1 MKYFF
6 FGTPKFS
13 AAVLKKLIDG
23 GMPPSGVV
31 SNPDRPA
38 GRKKIITSPP
48 TKVLAL
54 EHGIP
59 VYQPE
64 KLSKLEI
71 ENWKLEI
78 GEPEFA
84 VVAAYAKIIPREVIN
99 AFPKG
104 IIGVHPSL
112 LPKYRGASPIQSAIL
127 NGDKETGVTL
137 YQMDEKIDHG
147 DILVNDKFQMTNS
160 KITYEELEERL
171 AELAGDLLVKILPDF
186 AESGIKPAA
195 QDESRA
201 TFTKKFSTQDGFVDL
216 DKDDPA
222 IIYRKVRA
230 LNPEPGVWTMKGDK
244 RMKILK
250 AELDSSAGGS
260 KLKLKEIQY
269 EGGKPQI
276 LF

>member
-1 MKYFF
+1 MKYLF

-13 AAVLKKLIDG
+13 AAVLKKLIDS

-31 SNPDRPA
+31 SNPDRPV
-38 GRKKIITSPP
+38 GRKKLITPP
-48 TKVLAL
+48 PAKVLAL
-54 EHGIP
+54 ECGIP

-64 KLSKLEI
+64 NLLDFEFQILISKFD
-71 ENWKLEI
+71 
-78 GEPEFA
+78 FA
-84 VVAAYAKIIPREVIN
+84 IVAAYAKIIPQEVIN
-99 AFPKG
+99 AFSKG

-137 YQMDEKIDHG
+137 YRMDEKIDHG

-195 QDESRA
+195 QDESQA

-250 AELDSSAGGS
+250 AELDSSAGES

-269 EGGKPQI
+269 EGGKPQT

>member
-1 MKYFF
+1 
-6 FGTPKFS
+6 
-13 AAVLKKLIDG
+13 
-23 GMPPSGVV
+23 MPPSGVV

-201 TFTKKFSTQDGFVDL
+201 TFTKNSPRRTASWIWIKMT
-216 DKDDPA
+216 
-222 IIYRKVRA
+222 R
-230 LNPEPGVWTMKGDK
+230 
-244 RMKILK
+244 
-250 AELDSSAGGS
+250 
-260 KLKLKEIQY
+260 
-269 EGGKPQI
+269 
-276 LF
+276 

>member
-1 MKYFF
+1 MRYLF

-13 AAVLKKLIDG
+13 AVVLKKLIEAG
-23 GMPPSGVV
+23 LPPSGVV

-38 GRKKIITSPP
+38 GRKKIIVSPP
-48 TKVLAL
+48 AKVLAL

-64 KLSKLEI
+64 KP
-71 ENWKLEI
+71 
-78 GEPEFA
+78 GELGPQGADFA

-99 AFPKG
+99 AFPRG

-147 DILVNDKFQMTNS
+147 DILAVSLFQMADS
-160 KITYEELEERL
+160 KVTYDELEGKL
-171 AELAGDLLVKILPDF
+171 ADMAGELLIKILPEF
-186 AESGIKPAA
+186 AEGGIKSVA
-195 QDESRA
+195 QNESQA

-216 DKDDPA
+216 DKDDPVL
-222 IIYRKVRA
+222 IDRKVRA
-230 LNPEPGVWTMKGDK
+230 LNPEPGAWTMKNNK

-250 AELDSSAGGS
+250 AELDSSAGVS
-260 KLKLKEIQY
+260 RLKLKEIQY

>member
-1 MKYFF
+1 MNFIF

-13 AAVLKKLIDG
+13 AEILERLIEAG
-23 GMPPSGVV
+23 FAPAGVV
-31 SNPDRPA
+31 CNPDRPT
-38 GRKKIITSPP
+38 GRKKVITPPP
-48 TKVLAL
+48 TKVLAQK
-54 EHGIP
+54 HGIP
-59 VYQPE
+59 VYQPD
-64 KLSKLEI
+64 KLAGFDVRGAS
-71 ENWKLEI
+71 
-78 GEPEFA
+78 FA
-84 VVAAYAKIIPREVIN
+84 IVAAYAKIIPREVIN
-99 AFPKG
+99 AFPNG

-127 NGDKETGVTL
+127 NGDKETGVAL

-147 DILVNDKFQMTNS
+147 DIIATREIAIESDE
-160 KITYEELEERL
+160 TYETLEGKLADMAGRL
-171 AELAGDLLVKILPDF
+171 LIEILPKF
-186 AESGIKPAA
+186 GPPAGGGEIRPAA

-250 AELDSSAGGS
+250 AEFDSSAGGS